1 LNTFFQ
7 LGQLWTTTLL
17 PNPYYWPGNE
27 HNLFSVW
34 QFNYANRSYLTQKYS
49 RWLLNHAYTTKPDG
63 LPGNDDY
70 GTMSAW
76 YIFTSMGFYPLS
88 GSSTYLIGSP
98 AFDRIKIS
106 RNKNQCNLLINV
118 HNNSPTNIYVER
130 VLLNG
135 KILSTFPFIDHI
147 NDLKCSNNNQ
157 SNIQL
162 DFFMSPTPILSYD
175 K

>member
-1 LNTFFQ
+1 MNIIYFQ
-7 LGQLWTTTLL
+7 FGK
-17 PNPYYWPGNE
+17 
-27 HNLFSVW
+27 
-34 QFNYANRSYLTQKYS
+34 FNYANRSDLTQKYS
-49 RWLLNHAYTTKPDG
+49 RWLLNNAYTIKPDG

-76 YIFTSMGFYPLS
+76 YIFASMGFYPLS

-106 RNKNQCNLLINV
+106 RNKGECILTITV

-135 KILSTFPFIDHI
+135 EILSTFPFIDHI
-147 NDLKCSNNNQ
+147 NHLKCSNNNQ

-162 DFFMSPTPILSYD
+162 EFFMSSTPVL
-175 K
+175 